1 MKHGADASHQDG
13 GTQRKKKRKEKNNFQ
28 KREAVIDMTNTDG
41 GS

>member
-13 GTQRKKKRKEKNNFQ
+13 GTQRKKKKRKKKIQ

>member
-13 GTQRKKKRKEKNNFQ
+13 GTRKKKKK